1 MTAKLSKKTGLP
13 RPIETTG
20 RTWQLLIAGE
30 ILRTM
35 RECGLPTPHSQLG
48 QRPVMTWR
56 YHPDYG
62 NPAHCCLR
70 ITVRDPGHEVP
81 IEIGGGGLR
90 PFYWRPGGENL
101 WAAHF
106 VRMQT
111 AIGRDTTCGV
121 TAQADA
127 ARHVS
132 DFAERTWNEWKEQ
145 QQ

>member
-70 ITVRDPGHEVP
+70 ITVRPPDHEVP
-81 IEIGGGGLR
+81 IEISGGR
-90 PFYWRPGGENL
+90 MRQADWRPDTRSPSEAL
-101 WAAHF
+101 VWRMLMAAGDNWCGSESE
-106 VRMQT
+106 VRDLFDK
-111 AIGRDTTCGV
+111 IELLHRK
-121 TAQADA
+121 
-127 ARHVS
+127 
-132 DFAERTWNEWKEQ
+132 WKDQ
-145 QQ
+145 Q